1 MIAGSLLT
9 LVLSVSSII
18 CQEEDPFEALAS
30 TIPGQPGNIFKLLRK
45 KTSVE
50 IEWTEIMHTI

>member
-9 LVLSVSSII
+9 LVLSVNSII

-30 TIPGQPGNIFKLLRK
+30 TIPGQPGNILKFSAEKHR
-45 KTSVE
+45 
-50 IEWTEIMHTI
+50 

>member
-30 TIPGQPGNIFKLLRK
+30 TIPGQPGNIFKFSAEKHR
-45 KTSVE
+45 
-50 IEWTEIMHTI
+50 